1 MPQSHKIVYA
11 IYIVIWTILAIHP
24 RYRDDWLLENVLV
37 FVFFPLVIWLDR
49 KYRFSL
55 TSILLL
61 LIFASLHSLG
71 AHFTYAQMEYFD
83 PVTRF
88 FGLERNNYDR
98 IVHFSFGLLVFR
110 ILFEMIA
117 QSVRRLSTALLFT
130 FAMIVTISA
139 FYEILEWLAAVI
151 FHNELGM
158 AFLGTQG
165 DIWDS
170 QEDVTCAIFGALA
183 NLAFYKSYAELL
195 SQRNQRDK

>member
-1 MPQSHKIVYA
+1 MPRSHKIVYA
-11 IYIVIWTILAIHP
+11 VYIVIWAILAIHP

-37 FVFFPLVIWLDR
+37 FIVFPLVIWLDR
-49 KYRFSL
+49 KYRFTL

-61 LIFASLHSLG
+61 LLFASLHSLG

-110 ILFEMIA
+110 ILFELIA
-117 QSVRRLSTALLFT
+117 PSVRRLGTALLFT

-151 FHNELGM
+151 FHEELGM
-158 AFLGTQG
+158 AFIGAQG

-183 NLAFYKSYAELL
+183 NLAFYKSYAGLMR
-195 SQRNQRDK
+195 QRKRGKR